1 MNVTQNPCW
10 TPGKPRRVE
19 QGESRSNGKHKNTE
33 SREKTQQT
41 NVTERQEQEELKG
54 PKKRP
59 NKLINKTKAREWRHE
74 MTKTHNHNQTTNRR
88 L

>member
-1 MNVTQNPCW
+1 MWHKTLAELQE
-10 TPGKPRRVE
+10 KPRHV
-19 QGESRSNGKHKNTE
+19 QSRARADQPENT
-33 SREKTQQT
+33 KTQSQERRLNKQT
-41 NVTERQEQEELKG
+41 WQRDKSKRNLKDQ
-54 PKKRP
+54 KKRP